1 MNLWEALKLDMNKH
15 RAVAMVGGGGK
26 SSTMYA
32 LARGARDAGKRVVV
46 TTTTHMMP
54 RSWSS
59 PATPAPRACAC
70 CWTGT
75 ELLRWDGFLRR
86 KSWRVS
92 GRCWIIKGLLMLW

>member
-54 RSWSS
+54 HPKLVLTCDPGAESVR
-59 PATPAPRACAC
+59 
-70 CWTGT
+70 
-75 ELLRWDGFLRR
+75 LLLDRHGIVTL
-86 KSWRVS
+86 
-92 GRCWIIKGLLMLW
+92 

>member
-54 RSWSS
+54 H
-59 PATPAPRACAC
+59 PKLVL
-70 CWTGT
+70 TGDPGA
-75 ELLRWDGFLRR
+75 ESVRLLLDRHGIVTL
-86 KSWRVS
+86 
-92 GRCWIIKGLLMLW
+92 GRFFEAEKLEGVGTLLD